1 MAMTTMTETHGAVTG
16 GVDTHRDFHVAAVL
30 DARGAELGCDTFPTT
45 AAGYRQLH
53 GWLASFGDIDRV
65 GVEGTGSYGKGLARH
80 LQGEDVTVIEV
91 DRPNRQVRRRH
102 GKSDTV
108 DAVAAA
114 RAAQC
119 GDATAVAKTAD
130 GITEQLR
137 VLRIARRSANADRI
151 EALAQLRAIVVT
163 APDDLRQ
170 QLTGLTAIGLC
181 KTAAAF
187 RVPDPLDARGTIKWA
202 MRNLARRAETLRAD
216 IKEMDRMITTL
227 VRQAAPE
234 LLNEYGVGPDCAS
247 TLLVTAGSNPH
258 RIHSQAAFAKL
269 CGTAPIEASSGEHTR
284 HRLSRTGDRQAN
296 AALYRVAMVRLRYE
310 PRTQAY
316 RDQLAAAQK
325 TNKEILRCL
334 KRAIAREIY
343 QAIKTDFHISHEP
356 SSHP

>member
-1 MAMTTMTETHGAVTG
+1 MTTMTETHGAVTG

-30 DARGAELGCDTFPTT
+30 DARGVELGCDTFPTT

-53 GWLASFGDIDRV
+53 GWLASFGEIETV

-187 RVPDPLDARGTIKWA
+187 RVPDPLDARGTVKWA

-234 LLNEYGVGPDCAS
+234 LLDEYGVGPDCAS
-247 TLLVTAGSNPH
+247 TLLVAAGNNSH
-258 RIHSQAAFAKL
+258 RIHSEAAFAKL

-296 AALYRVAMVRLRYE
+296 AALYRIVIVRLKHDPDTR
-310 PRTQAY
+310 AY
-316 RDQLAAAQK
+316 IAKRRSEGK
-325 TNKEILRCL
+325 TKAEAIRCL
-334 KRAIAREIY
+334 KRFVARQLYPHIA
-343 QAIKTDFHISHEP
+343 AANTT
-356 SSHP
+356 